1 MESRSDGV
9 MEYRSNGVLSIT
21 VALEPSLSPSLHRSN
36 TPTLQHSNTPTLHG
50 RSALHRDPRVLDMG
64 SNNLIEIRLGFE
76 PEPTRARR
84 I

>member
-1 MESRSDGV
+1 MENRSDGV
-9 MEYRSNGVLSIT
+9 MEYRSNGVLGIT
-21 VALEPSLSPSLHRSN
+21 VALEPSLLHRSN
-36 TPTLQHSNTPTLHG
+36 TPTLQHSIAPTLHG

-64 SNNLIEIRLGFE
+64 SNNLVEIRLGFE